1 MATEQLFVNV
11 VIILVAAR
19 VLGEIFQRIG
29 LPSLVG
35 ELLAG
40 IIIGPSI
47 LSLVLPNESLTVLSD
62 LSVFFL
68 MFLAGLEMDP
78 REIRRAGLRSCLL
91 SIIAFSVPMVSGFF
105 ASQLLGLPTI
115 QSLFMG
121 LLLSI
126 TAVPVS
132 AIVLME
138 FGILKS
144 KLGTTVIT
152 AAVVNDILSLV
163 VLSIILQLNGPGAG
177 GIIDL
182 NQIFDSL
189 VKIGAFIGGIFLVD
203 ILFRKSSNWLPTRV
217 APFFQKLQTKEAAFG
232 ILLISTIIISLIAQ
246 SVGLHFIIGTFFS
259 GLIVYKEIIRKQNYE
274 RVYGIISAVTFG
286 FFAPIFFANMGI
298 SIDIGLIS
306 QSIPLFAALIA
317 VAVLS
322 KVGAGYV
329 GARLLKFSKH
339 ESLTIAHLMN
349 GRGMVELVI
358 ASIGFSSGILD
369 LNLFSIA
376 VVIGFITT
384 IMAPLLSR
392 NYVIKIKSEMTNS

>member
-47 LSLVLPNESLTVLSD
+47 LSLVLPNESLTVLSE

-105 ASQLLGLPTI
+105 ATQLLGLPTI

-144 KLGTTVIT
+144 KLGTTVVT

-246 SVGLHFIIGTFFS
+246 NVGLHFIIGTFFS

-274 RVYGIISAVTFG
+274 RVYGIISAITFG

-298 SIDIGLIS
+298 SINIGLIS

-317 VAVLS
+317 VAILS
-322 KVGAGYV
+322 KIGAGYV
-329 GARLLKFSKH
+329 GARLLKFSKY

-358 ASIGFSSGILD
+358 ASIGFSSRILD

-376 VVIGFITT
+376 IVIGFITT

-392 NYVIKIKSEMTNS
+392 NYVIKVKSEMTNS